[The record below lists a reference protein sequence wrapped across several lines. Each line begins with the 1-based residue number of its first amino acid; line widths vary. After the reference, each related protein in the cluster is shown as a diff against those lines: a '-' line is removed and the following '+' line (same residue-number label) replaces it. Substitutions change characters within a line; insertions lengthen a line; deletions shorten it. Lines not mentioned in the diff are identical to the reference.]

1 MPHLNHKDIRS
12 IRNTFGVSDSRFRD
26 TFRLDLRVASLL
38 LPSAPIA

>member
-26 TFRLDLRVASLL
+26 TFRLDSCVATLL
-38 LPSAPIA
+38 LPGTPIA